1 MNKVSVDVI
10 MDNAKNEIMSNVM
23 KIMSNNAMPTGLMVY
38 VLESICN
45 DLSRS
50 KSVEQSKQV
59 ITLNNEIQKKE
70 KKGDKDGDSNA
81 QG

>member
-23 KIMSNNAMPTGLMVY
+23 NIMANNAMSTGLMVY

-59 ITLNNEIQKKE
+59 VALNNEIQKKE
-70 KKGDKDGDSNA
+70 KKGDKDGNSNA

>member
-23 KIMSNNAMPTGLMVY
+23 NIMANNAMPTGLMVY

-45 DLSRS
+45 DLNRS
-50 KSVEQSKQV
+50 KSVEQSKQI

-70 KKGDKDGDSNA
+70 EDKDGDSNA

>member
-23 KIMSNNAMPTGLMVY
+23 NIMANNAMPTGLMVY

-45 DLSRS
+45 DLIRS
-50 KSVEQSKQV
+50 KSVEQSKQI
-59 ITLNNEIQKKE
+59 ITLNNEITA
-70 KKGDKDGDSNA
+70 KGDKDGDSNA

>member
-50 KSVEQSKQV
+50 KSVEQSKQI
-59 ITLNNEIQKKE
+59 ITLNNEITAKE
-70 KKGDKDGDSNA
+70 DKDGDSNA

>member
-50 KSVEQSKQV
+50 KSVEQSKQI
-59 ITLNNEIQKKE
+59 ITLNNEITAKE
-70 KKGDKDGDSNA
+70 DKDGDSNA
-81 QG
+81 